1 MRFNEALLFHFM
13 KDCIK
18 KAVWT
23 VVFLI
28 VLDGCGRRQEEALKE
43 ERLAVYSDVLDQL
56 MMDDYY
62 RLCAGNE
69 LIEKIHDDYING
81 AINELTYLSVAD
93 SLKEAV
99 RKGNPKCVLV
109 YHNEIGNILPTRKIS
124 DDMKASMREGLTD
137 KFFTDHFS
145 DVSIE
150 SVLDSVSVTARLSA
164 KDLSVGYLE
173 ILPYGEK
180 NGQPGDAVGVI
191 GFSKIY
197 FNKTLDKAILYYEFF
212 CGEKCASGKMVFV
225 EKGHD
230 QWKIKGQK
238 RVWIT

>member
-1 MRFNEALLFHFM
+1 M

-23 VVFLI
+23 VMFSM
-28 VLDGCGRRQEEALKE
+28 VLAGCGRRQEEARKE

-81 AINELTYLSVAD
+81 AINELTYLSVTD

-99 RKGNPKCVLV
+99 RKANPKCVLV
-109 YHNEIGNILPTRKIS
+109 YHNEIGIILPTKKIS

-164 KDLSVGYLE
+164 KDLSVSYLE

-197 FNKTLDKAILYYEFF
+197 FNKTFDKAILYYEFF

-230 QWKIKGQK
+230 KWKIKGQK